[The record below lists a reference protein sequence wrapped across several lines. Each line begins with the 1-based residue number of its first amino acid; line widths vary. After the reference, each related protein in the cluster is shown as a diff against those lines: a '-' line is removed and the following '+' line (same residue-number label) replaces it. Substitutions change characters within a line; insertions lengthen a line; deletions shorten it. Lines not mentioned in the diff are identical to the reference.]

1 MADKK
6 KQRVRYVEK
15 ISEIPMEEIKE
26 LCEKN
31 EILFAGALE
40 SDKKWFNRGHL
51 AKAVQHGKINNIG
64 QCRELVFK
72 SSDVLDYCIEI
83 RNHNEKVLKK
93 RDKKKRKPSTKY
105 DILTEIKAL
114 LEKLCKIN

>member
-1 MADKK
+1 MVDKK
-6 KQRVRYVEK
+6 KQLVRYIEK

-40 SDKKWFNRGHL
+40 SDVEWFNRGHF
-51 AKAVQHGKINNIG
+51 AKAVRNGRINNIG

-72 SSDVLDYCIEI
+72 SSDILDYCIEV
-83 RNHNEKVLKK
+83 RNHNEKVLKQ
-93 RDKKKRKPSTKY
+93 RDEKKRKPQNKY
-105 DILTEIKAL
+105 DILIEIKSL

>member
-1 MADKK
+1 MVDKK
-6 KQRVRYVEK
+6 KQRVKYVEK

-51 AKAVQHGKINNIG
+51 AKAVHHGRINNIG

-72 SSDVLDYCIEI
+72 SSDILDYCIQI
-83 RNHNEKVLKK
+83 RNHNEKVLKQ
-93 RDKKKRKPSTKY
+93 RDKKKRKPPNKD
-105 DILTEIKAL
+105 DILIEIKSL
-114 LEKLCKIN
+114 LEKLCKIH